1 MALINCE
8 ECGHEISESSKSCP
22 QCGYTA
28 YNFWETLGDA
38 SYSIAVVVCGI
49 SYIFYFIG
57 GFPIGLSIT
66 LPALC
71 FLTDLSKI
79 FLNRPDFIESTLPTK
94 ELRQNF
100 PFYRK
105 ATIFIE
111 LMYVYLLALSSI
123 YEIAVIILFLLS
135 FYYYFMD
142 FGYLYDAIY
151 EFKEELL
158 GGFLVLPLVT
168 VAWNNLILYLSHLI
182 TSKFFPDSSPD
193 EIPTNPYAPLEDK
206 NLLIQNII
214 EITGKN
220 SWKAELEKLDVHT
233 LNTFLEKLS
242 RGENLDK

>member
-8 ECGHEISESSKSCP
+8 ECGHEISISAESCP

-28 YNFWETLGDA
+28 FNFWEALGDA
-38 SYSIAVVVCGI
+38 AYLITVLIGAI
-49 SYIFYFIG
+49 FFIFYLIG
-57 GFPIGLSIT
+57 GFPIGLSLT
-66 LPALC
+66 LLALC
-71 FLTDLSKI
+71 FLTLLSKI
-79 FLNRPDFIESTLPTK
+79 YLNDPDFIESTLPSK

-105 ATIFIE
+105 ATIVIE
-111 LMYVYLLALSSI
+111 LMYVYLLALSSV
-123 YEIAVIILFLLS
+123 YVPVVIILSLLS

-142 FGYLYDAIY
+142 FGYFYDAIY
-151 EFKEELL
+151 EFKGELL
-158 GGFLVLPLVT
+158 GGFLVLPLVS
-168 VAWNNLILYLSHLI
+168 VAWTNLILYLSHLI
-182 TSKFFPDSSPD
+182 TSKFLPDSSPD
-193 EIPTNPYAPLEDK
+193 EIPTNPYTALEDK

-220 SWKAELEKLDVHT
+220 SWKAELEELDVDT